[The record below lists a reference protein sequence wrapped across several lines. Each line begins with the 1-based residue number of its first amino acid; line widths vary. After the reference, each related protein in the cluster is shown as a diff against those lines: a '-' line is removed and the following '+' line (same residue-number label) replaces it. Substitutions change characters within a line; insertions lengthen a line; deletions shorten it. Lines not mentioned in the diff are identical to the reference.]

1 MALSWRKGDG
11 EDTGSIIVLPVSI
24 VYTPG
29 AMNRRIRV
37 LERKI
42 ERIQRELGALGDL
55 RPGSLSQQYNVC
67 GVEGCRCKSSPPQK
81 HGPYYQLSFSRKG
94 KATSRFVRRK
104 ELAVVKRQLKNYQR
118 LRELTD
124 EWIEMTMEL
133 AQLIKADAAT

>member
-1 MALSWRKGDG
+1 M
-11 EDTGSIIVLPVSI
+11 LPVSI
-24 VYTPG
+24 VYTPL

-67 GVEGCRCKSSPPQK
+67 GVEGCRCKASPPQK

-104 ELAVVKRQLKNYQR
+104 ELAVVKRQLKNYAR
-118 LRELTD
+118 LRDLVDQWIDLGIELSTLRIED
-124 EWIEMTMEL
+124 ERERRGE
-133 AQLIKADAAT
+133 